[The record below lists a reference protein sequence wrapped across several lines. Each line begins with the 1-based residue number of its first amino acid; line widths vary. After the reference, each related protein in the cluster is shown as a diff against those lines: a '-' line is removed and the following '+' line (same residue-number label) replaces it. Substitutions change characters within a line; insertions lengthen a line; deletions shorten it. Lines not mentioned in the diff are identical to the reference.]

1 MTMSSKTA
9 SGEIVLR
16 PATEAD
22 APVVLRFI
30 EELAEYERLSHEVVA
45 DVETLTRSLFGERR
59 VAEAVIAS
67 RGGTD
72 AGFVLFFHTFS
83 TFLGRP
89 GLYVED
95 LYVKPELRGTG
106 IGKTLLR
113 HVARLA
119 VERDCGR
126 VEWAVLDWNE
136 PSIRFYERLGARPL
150 SEWTTYRL
158 TGAALASFA
167 ESD

>member
-1 MTMSSKTA
+1 MTSTNAGGQLALRAAAKSDVP
-9 SGEIVLR
+9 VL
-16 PATEAD
+16 
-22 APVVLRFI
+22 LRFI
-30 EELAEYERLSHEVVA
+30 RELADYERLSHEVVA
-45 DVETLTRSLFGERR
+45 DADTLTRSLFGGRR

-67 RGGTD
+67 RDGTD

-95 LYVKPELRGTG
+95 LYVQPQHRGVG
-106 IGKTLLR
+106 IGKALLR
-113 HVARLA
+113 HVAGLA
-119 VERDCGR
+119 VERGCGR

-136 PSIRFYERLGARPL
+136 PAVRFYERAGARPL

-158 TGAALASFA
+158 TGPALAAFA
-167 ESD
+167 GSE